1 MSLIFLKFH
10 WLMKSSHV
18 HLSQSHYSI
27 LNVNNNK
34 DDELKSDIFVPDWLK
49 ENEMDANFEVLSIE
63 DLADMLRRFYG
74 TVLSKKG
81 NEYSKSGLVNLCA
94 GLNHH
99 LQEPPH
105 KRTLDLM
112 NDRDFLQANKV
123 LTGRLRDNKE
133 KGKDKSKR
141 RIAID

>member
-1 MSLIFLKFH
+1 MDVLKALNYWPQKNINFQFFVHLNERHQTPSDVTYFLKFH
-10 WLMKSSHV
+10 WLIKSSHV

-81 NEYSKSGLVNLCA
+81 NEYSRSGLVNLRA

-99 LQEPPH
+99 LQEP
-105 KRTLDLM
+105 
-112 NDRDFLQANKV
+112 
-123 LTGRLRDNKE
+123 
-133 KGKDKSKR
+133 
-141 RIAID
+141 